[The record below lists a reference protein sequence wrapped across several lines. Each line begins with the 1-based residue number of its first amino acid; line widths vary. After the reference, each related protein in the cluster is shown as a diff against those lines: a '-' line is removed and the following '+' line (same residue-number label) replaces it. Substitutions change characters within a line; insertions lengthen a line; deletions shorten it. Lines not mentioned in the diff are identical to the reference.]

1 MYVYYCIYDVITSFS
16 LWVYK
21 EDRMGGLEP
30 GKDQLSGNAVEPGK
44 PRA

>member
-1 MYVYYCIYDVITSFS
+1 MYVYYCIYYVITSFS

-30 GKDQLSGNAVEPGK
+30 EKDQLPGNAVEPGK